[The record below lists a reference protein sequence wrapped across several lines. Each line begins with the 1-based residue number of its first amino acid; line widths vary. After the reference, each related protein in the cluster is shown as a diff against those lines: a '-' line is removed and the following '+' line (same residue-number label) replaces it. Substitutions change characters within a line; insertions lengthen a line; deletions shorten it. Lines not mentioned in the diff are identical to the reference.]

1 MTTARMCTTM
11 AAALTLAAGA
21 ALAVKPEEWK
31 IEQPKEFLAGT
42 AENLVV
48 SSQGEVTL
56 GRKVKTLQKL
66 GEEDQVVNA
75 LARAGDG
82 KIYAAT
88 GPSGR
93 IYQIDGETV
102 KEFARL
108 PDRGT
113 ILSLL
118 FDANGRLLAG
128 TG

>member
-1 MTTARMCTTM
+1 MTKARMCKTI
-11 AAALTLAAGA
+11 AAAIALTSGI

-31 IEQPKEFLAGT
+31 IEQPKDFLAGT
-42 AENLVV
+42 AENAVV

-88 GPSGR
+88 GPHGR

-102 KEFARL
+102 KEFAKL
-108 PDRGT
+108 PDG
-113 ILSLL
+113 
-118 FDANGRLLAG
+118 
-128 TG
+128 